1 LGKKEDILA
10 LCIEDIRSGRSSL
23 AECLERYPSMRQH
36 LEPLLRIALSIQEPP
51 DIKPSN
57 AFRVR
62 ARVHLVEQIHATRN
76 VKQTWYPGWLKIAA
90 LVVAI
95 VLAASALG
103 TGTAYAAQD
112 SLPGDTLYHVKLG
125 VEQVRRVLNTGDTAR
140 VKLELAFAGV
150 RLEEMEA
157 LANEAPDRIGTVTSR
172 YERNIAMAIE
182 RTEYVGNGGASASVS
197 EEAALTMSRHLCV
210 LDGIEDNVPETARE
224 AIRHA
229 KEIAIGGQI
238 EALRI
243 LTRENPLR
251 AAEINLDTLQNRLYR
266 AKVNAERNEAA
277 EVEIALRQ
285 FEELRR
291 FGEEISQTAKGLGY
305 NTAAVDELN
314 AHATSAQ
321 LEVLGDIYGK
331 VSEETKG
338 AVEKALEVSVEGHG
352 QAVEGLRERGAL
364 GDIPEEPAL
373 PEEVPE
379 KVKERILKPEP
390 KGSGPGRH

>member
-1 LGKKEDILA
+1 MGKKEDILA

-125 VEQVRRVLNTGDTAR
+125 VEQVRRVLNTVDTAR

-182 RTEYVGNGGASASVS
+182 RTE
-197 EEAALTMSRHLCV
+197 
-210 LDGIEDNVPETARE
+210 
-224 AIRHA
+224 
-229 KEIAIGGQI
+229 
-238 EALRI
+238 
-243 LTRENPLR
+243 
-251 AAEINLDTLQNRLYR
+251 
-266 AKVNAERNEAA
+266 
-277 EVEIALRQ
+277 
-285 FEELRR
+285 
-291 FGEEISQTAKGLGY
+291 
-305 NTAAVDELN
+305 
-314 AHATSAQ
+314 
-321 LEVLGDIYGK
+321 
-331 VSEETKG
+331 
-338 AVEKALEVSVEGHG
+338 
-352 QAVEGLRERGAL
+352 
-364 GDIPEEPAL
+364 
-373 PEEVPE
+373 
-379 KVKERILKPEP
+379 
-390 KGSGPGRH
+390 